1 MKMYSVWVKQ
11 WQAYLR
17 QWLSASQNILW
28 KLVNAP
34 CARGVLWSLTNITS
48 WKQTEGLGNG
58 LQNLSFQSI
67 LFVEEKEHFV
77 RCRVQVLCAHPTHA
91 SLFSWELLYLE
102 RLKSIKDFMAFDKYV
117 IYVRGIKSKNKVL
130 RNLREVFRLKETFIE
145 NNAAFM
151 GRAPFLIALAC
162 LVSPTPLKLESI
174 FERGSSFF
182 FFVDITVALNS
193 SRSHPAS
200 CRQRKSCREIELIWT
215 HQARCFS
222 NPLLPSVYLK
232 ISIYKTAVAQ
242 LVCAWV
248 KGRCTCSGFPSHPG
262 KHENTVC
269 PHSHWR
275 FQSL

>member
-11 WQAYLR
+11 WRANLR

-28 KLVNAP
+28 KLVNAS
-34 CARGVLWSLTNITS
+34 CAWGVLWSLTNITS

-102 RLKSIKDFMAFDKYV
+102 QLKSIKDFMAFDKYV
-117 IYVRGIKSKNKVL
+117 IYVRGIKSKNKAL
-130 RNLREVFRLKETFIE
+130 QDLREVFRLKETFIE
-145 NNAAFM
+145 NNAALM
-151 GRAPFLIALAC
+151 GRDPFLIGLAC
-162 LVSPTPLKLESI
+162 LVAQLHWNWKYLWK
-174 FERGSSFF
+174 RVFF
-182 FFVDITVALNS
+182 FVVVDITVALNS

-200 CRQRKSCREIELIWT
+200 CRQRKSCHGVELIWT
-215 HQARCFS
+215 HQPRCFS

-242 LVCAWV
+242 FVCAWV
-248 KGRCTCSGFPSHPG
+248 KGRCTCNGFPSHPR

-269 PHSHWR
+269 PQSHRR